1 MIQVFDQA
9 PEGIQK
15 APHEPR
21 MLAAGYQVALREV
34 SFSDVHDKESLMLAM
49 LRGLALTD
57 SFGRNWDALYD
68 VLTDSEAR
76 PAKLGLLLRDFEHF
90 CRRHPRLAA
99 DLEGVMLDAQRGAA
113 KEGHQLWLLSEELES
128 DPRNW

>member
-1 MIQVFDQA
+1 MMQVFDQA

-34 SFSDVHDKESLMLAM
+34 DFSEVHDKESLMLSL

-57 SFGRNWDALYD
+57 NFGRNWDALYD
-68 VLTDSEAR
+68 VLTDPDAR
-76 PAKLGLLLRDFEHF
+76 PARLGLLLCDFRHF
-90 CRRHPRLAA
+90 CERHPHLSA
-99 DLEGVMLDAQRGAA
+99 DLERVMLDAQRDAA
-113 KEGHQLWLLSEELES
+113 AQGRQLWLLAEELES
-128 DPRNW
+128 DPNSW

>member
-1 MIQVFDQA
+1 VMQVFDQA

-34 SFSDVHDKESLMLAM
+34 GFSDVHDKESLMLAL

-57 SFGRNWDALYD
+57 NFGRNWDALYD
-68 VLTDSEAR
+68 VLTDPEAR

-90 CRRHPRLAA
+90 CRRHPHLSVE
-99 DLEGVMLDAQRGAA
+99 LERVMLDAQRDAA
-113 KEGHQLWLLSEELES
+113 QHGRQLWLLSEELES
-128 DPRNW
+128 DPANW

>member
-1 MIQVFDQA
+1 MQVFDQA

-34 SFSDVHDKESLMLAM
+34 DFSDVHDKDSLMLAM

-57 SFGRNWDALYD
+57 NFGRNWDALYD
-68 VLTDSEAR
+68 VLTDPDAR
-76 PAKLGLLLRDFEHF
+76 PDRLGLLLCDFKNFRH
-90 CRRHPRLAA
+90 RHPHLSG
-99 DLEGVMLDAQRGAA
+99 DLERVMLDAQRDVTTQGR
-113 KEGHQLWLLSEELES
+113 QLWLLSEELDS
-128 DPRNW
+128 DPNSW

>member
-1 MIQVFDQA
+1 MQVFDQA

-21 MLAAGYQVALREV
+21 MIAAGYQVALREIG
-34 SFSDVHDKESLMLAM
+34 FSDVHDKDSLMMAV

-68 VLTDSEAR
+68 VLTDTQAR
-76 PAKLGLLLRDFEHF
+76 PAKLGVLLCDFDHF
-90 CRRHPRLAA
+90 CKRHPRLAA
-99 DLEGVMLDAQRGAA
+99 ELERVMLDAQRDAG
-113 KEGHQLWLLSEELES
+113 KQGHQLWLLAEELES
-128 DPRNW
+128 DPKSW